1 MRTLTGLNISVR
13 HGELVA
19 VVGLG
24 NHKNNFLFHIC
35 RTKQKCIFIFIWCK
49 ALFRIWIL
57 KLLKR
62 IRNLIKCGH
71 EFQAVKLYWFS
82 NYSKSPFLKLNNF
95 STNNFIVCR
104 VICLLQIYSIIEKN
118 CVFFCKS
125 YIQQIFIF
133 MRFQWELESRL
144 CCLQFSER
152 WDSSREKLGGG
163 LHNY

>member
-24 NHKNNFLFHIC
+24 NHKNNVLFNIC

-82 NYSKSPFLKLNNF
+82 NCSKSPFLKLNNF
-95 STNNFIVCR
+95 STNNFIICR
-104 VICLLQIYSIIEKN
+104 LICLLQIYSIIEKN
-118 CVFFCKS
+118 CVSFVKVISNRYLYLCGFSGSWKVVFAVCN
-125 YIQQIFIF
+125 
-133 MRFQWELESRL
+133 SRRDETARGR
-144 CCLQFSER
+144 S
-152 WDSSREKLGGG
+152 
-163 LHNY
+163 